1 MEANRLA
8 HQRHATESL
17 SRLVS
22 TLFHTREAPSSNI
35 GLETG
40 CSDDSALIQFLTG
53 VRHSTAKQDFHVKV
67 YEGSEVLEIGVD
79 P

>member
-8 HQRHATESL
+8 QRRHATESL

-22 TLFHTREAPSSNI
+22 TLLLIREAPNSNI

-40 CSDDSALIQFLTG
+40 CSDKDSALIQFLSG
-53 VRHSTAKQDFHVKV
+53 VRHSSAKEDFHIQ
-67 YEGSEVLEIGVD
+67 GIRGPRSS
-79 P
+79 